1 MNNGPKHSELVPKLR
16 KTRCEGRFYSGH
28 AYFAFLGKDTIN
40 PLGVFGES
48 IAK

>member
-1 MNNGPKHSELVPKLR
+1 MKNGPKPSEFFPKLR
-16 KTRCEGRFYSGH
+16 KTRCEGCLCKGH